1 MWYFAIPKEASAS
14 LSGLHA
20 RLARHPLPAELRV
33 ELDRNAREAHDGG
46 SAGALLVHGPAYRLV
61 IVERTKRG
69 TGGENAGFL
78 ASCGQRR
85 PAAGAYP
92 RRWEMYERD
101 PDDAHGNVFAWALD
115 CIRDEAPEGIGFDP
129 RSNVLLGSR

>member
-1 MWYFAIPKEASAS
+1 MWYFAIPKDASAS
-14 LSGLHA
+14 LAGLRA
-20 RLARHPLPAELRV
+20 RLAQLLPAELPV
-33 ELDRNAREAHDGG
+33 ELDPSTREANDR
-46 SAGALLVHGPAYRLV
+46 STAGALLVRGPTYQLA

-78 ASCGQRR
+78 AACGQRR

-115 CIRDEAPEGIGFDP
+115 CIRDEAPESVGFDP
-129 RSNVLLGSR
+129 RANVLLGAT